1 LKIEYQ
7 QQEYMN
13 PAVGSKPTATQ
24 DIRHDLGM
32 SERTIWA
39 WKSGQHPVSDET
51 QEDNATSASSQH
63 PLIGESGNEGGS
75 GANLGGM
82 RFP

>member
-24 DIRHDLGM
+24 AIRHDLRM
-32 SERTIWA
+32 RERPICT

-51 QEDNATSASSQH
+51 QEDNATSVQSQH
-63 PLIGESGNEGGS
+63 PLVGESGNEGGS

-82 RFP
+82 RCP